1 MDKGS
6 AQGCRGEVGSPSAV
20 GKTLQISD
28 GREVMVDVTVRALL
42 LLLLLL
48 LRAATT
54 VAAAGAAAAFVL
66 FGSYVV
72 RRRQTP
78 AIAADMMTDNT
89 PFPSQQPQAP
99 FPSGTS

>member
-42 LLLLLL
+42 LLLVLVLRLL
-48 LRAATT
+48 
-54 VAAAGAAAAFVL
+54 L

-72 RRRQTP
+72 RRRQTT
-78 AIAADMMTDNT
+78 AIAVDMMTDDT
-89 PFPSQQPQAP
+89 PSLLPTTPGSFSG
-99 FPSGTS
+99 GTS